1 MFCSSRSSP
10 DAVRRLRRA
19 AGARGQAGSTL
30 LEVLVAI
37 ALVSIA
43 IIGVFSG
50 FSTTLKVSTDN
61 GQRVAL
67 DETLAGVTDS
77 LQRLPYTRC
86 ATAAQITQAYTNFA
100 AGYRPAGYSIVVT
113 AVDYASSGQTQFQG
127 VCPPGNAPQRLSIT
141 ISRVADPSLTVSGQV
156 VVTDPV
162 ALPAP

>member
-1 MFCSSRSSP
+1 MFSFSRSSP
-10 DAVRRLRRA
+10 DASRRPRRA
-19 AGARGQAGSTL
+19 AAARDQSGSTL

-61 GQRVAL
+61 SQRVAL

-86 ATAAQITQAYTNFA
+86 PTAAQVTQAYANFA
-100 AGYRPAGYSIVVT
+100 GGYRPNGYSIVVT
-113 AVDYASSGQTQFQG
+113 AVDFASSGQTQFQS
-127 VCPPGNAPQRLSIT
+127 VCPPGNAPQRLAVT
-141 ISRVADPSLTVSGQV
+141 ISRVSDASISVSGQV
-156 VVTDPV
+156 VVTDP
-162 ALPAP
+162 AARPAP